1 MFLSKCVVIIRSFSS
16 GCCSYF
22 SSCCCC
28 CFVKHTLIIK
38 QKIHATP
45 HLRFFF
51 WHRKNHQA
59 TQSLREPRMYATK
72 PRRRAALSARQ
83 QLFHQS
89 CGYTLATSFWFHLSR
104 GGFLDPY
111 KGYLYPREWLVEGIS
126 TYMKTHKNHN
136 PSCRHIL
143 RISPMD
149 PSWVEVTTW
158 MEKVSLRISAGKLLG
173 I

>member
-1 MFLSKCVVIIRSFSS
+1 MCCYYQVFFIRLLFIFFFMLLLLLCKTYAHHQTENPCNPPSS
-16 GCCSYF
+16 
-22 SSCCCC
+22 
-28 CFVKHTLIIK
+28 V
-38 QKIHATP
+38 
-45 HLRFFF
+45 FF

-126 TYMKTHKNHN
+126 TYMKTHKNSQ
-136 PSCRHIL
+136 PF
-143 RISPMD
+143 M
-149 PSWVEVTTW
+149 
-158 MEKVSLRISAGKLLG
+158 
-173 I
+173 